1 MVPLLTEFLRGRCV
15 SISALMITKISNLN
29 NIAIGLRLISCTCT
43 IMVVILVTVF
53 GQPLLTIL
61 DLTP

>member
-29 NIAIGLRLISCTCT
+29 SIAIGLCLFDVHVPCSS
-43 IMVVILVTVF
+43 
-53 GQPLLTIL
+53 
-61 DLTP
+61 